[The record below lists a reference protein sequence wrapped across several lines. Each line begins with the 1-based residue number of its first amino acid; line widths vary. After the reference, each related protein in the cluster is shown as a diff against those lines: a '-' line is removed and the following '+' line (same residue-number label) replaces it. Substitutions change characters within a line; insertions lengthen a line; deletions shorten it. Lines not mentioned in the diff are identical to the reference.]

1 MDNNNIQIFE
11 NSEFG
16 KIRTLQIN
24 NQPYFVGKDVATV
37 LGYSNP
43 RKALLDHIDEE
54 DKLDGVTIRDSIGR
68 EQKPVVINESGLYS
82 LILSSKLPTA
92 KKFKRWVTSEV
103 LPAIRQNGYYTSHN
117 NEDIDLTIQNRIAIA
132 KLLATTP
139 NSRLP
144 LVQHILEPVIGDVS
158 EFTNKKLSATVIT
171 SNKEITEEIFA
182 MVLEILID
190 TAYNECLILKQDK
203 NYVYINKDVFKAKLE
218 EKNISYVNAMKTLSS
233 RGFIKCQNNG
243 NKKSLTVPVW
253 CDGHLVRCVA
263 ISKAAIN
270 Y

>member
-1 MDNNNIQIFE
+1 MDNNIQIFE

-24 NQPYFVGKDVATV
+24 NQPYFVGKDVAIV
-37 LGYSNP
+37 LGYSNT
-43 RKALLDHIDEE
+43 RDALSRHVDDE
-54 DKLDGVTIRDSIGR
+54 DKGVAKCDTLGGVQDLTI
-68 EQKPVVINESGLYS
+68 INESGLYS

-182 MVLEILID
+182 MILEILID

-218 EKNISYVNAMKTLSS
+218 EKDISYVNAMKTLSS

-253 CDGHLVRCVA
+253 CDGHPVRCVA
-263 ISKAAIN
+263 ISKTAIN

>member
-1 MDNNNIQIFE
+1 MDNNIQIFE

-24 NQPYFVGKDVATV
+24 NQPYFVGKDVAIA
-37 LGYSNP
+37 LGYSNT
-43 RKALLDHIDEE
+43 RDALSRHVDDE
-54 DKLDGVTIRDSIGR
+54 DKGVAKCDTLGGVQDLTI
-68 EQKPVVINESGLYS
+68 INESGLYS

-218 EKNISYVNAMKTLSS
+218 EKDISYVNAMKTLSS

-253 CDGHLVRCVA
+253 CDGHPVRCVA
-263 ISKAAIN
+263 ISKTAIN

>member
-1 MDNNNIQIFE
+1 MNNLTKWNFE
-11 NSEFG
+11 NSEV
-16 KIRTLQIN
+16 RTLTIEN
-24 NQPYFVGKDVATV
+24 EPYFVGKDVATV

-203 NYVYINKDVFKAKLE
+203 NYVYINKDVFKARLE
-218 EKNISYVNAMKTLSS
+218 EKDISYVNAMKTLST

-253 CDGHLVRCVA
+253 CDGHPVRCVA
-263 ISKAAIN
+263 ISKTAIN

>member
-1 MDNNNIQIFE
+1 MDNNIQIFE

-182 MVLEILID
+182 MVLEILVD

-218 EKNISYVNAMKTLSS
+218 EKDISYVNAMKTLSS

-253 CDGHLVRCVA
+253 CDGHPVRCVA
-263 ISKAAIN
+263 ISKAVIN

>member
-1 MDNNNIQIFE
+1 MDNNIQIFE

-218 EKNISYVNAMKTLSS
+218 EKDISYVNAMKTLSS

-253 CDGHLVRCVA
+253 CDGHPVRCVA
-263 ISKAAIN
+263 ISKTAIN

>member
-1 MDNNNIQIFE
+1 MDNNIQIFE

-24 NQPYFVGKDVATV
+24 NQPYFVGKDVAIV
-37 LGYSNP
+37 LGYSNT
-43 RKALLDHIDEE
+43 RDALSRHVDDE
-54 DKLDGVTIRDSIGR
+54 DKNTVVNHDANRGNPNIT
-68 EQKPVVINESGLYS
+68 VINESGLYS

-203 NYVYINKDVFKAKLE
+203 NYVYINKDVFKARLE
-218 EKNISYVNAMKTLSS
+218 EKDISYVNAMKTLSS

-243 NKKSLTVPVW
+243 NKKSLTIPVW
-253 CDGHLVRCVA
+253 CDGHSVRCVA
-263 ISKAAIN
+263 ISKTAIN

>member
-24 NQPYFVGKDVATV
+24 NQPYFVGKDVAIV
-37 LGYSNP
+37 LGYSNT
-43 RKALLDHIDEE
+43 RDALSRHVDDE
-54 DKLDGVTIRDSIGR
+54 DKGVAKCDTLGGVQDLTI
-68 EQKPVVINESGLYS
+68 INESGLYS

-218 EKNISYVNAMKTLSS
+218 EKDISYVNAMKTLSS

-253 CDGHLVRCVA
+253 CDGHPVRCVA

>member
-1 MDNNNIQIFE
+1 MNSLTKWDFE
-11 NSEFG
+11 NSEV
-16 KIRTLQIN
+16 RTLIID

-43 RKALLDHIDEE
+43 RKAIGDHVDEE
-54 DKLDGVTIRDSIGR
+54 DKNTVTIRDGIKGN
-68 EQKPVVINESGLYS
+68 PNMTVINESGLYS

-171 SNKEITEEIFA
+171 SNKEITEEVFA

-190 TAYNECLILKQDK
+190 TAYNE
-203 NYVYINKDVFKAKLE
+203 
-218 EKNISYVNAMKTLSS
+218 
-233 RGFIKCQNNG
+233 
-243 NKKSLTVPVW
+243 
-253 CDGHLVRCVA
+253 
-263 ISKAAIN
+263 
-270 Y
+270 

>member
-1 MDNNNIQIFE
+1 MNSLTKWNFE
-11 NSEFG
+11 NSEV
-16 KIRTLQIN
+16 RTLIID

-37 LGYSNP
+37 LGYNNTKDTLS
-43 RKALLDHIDEE
+43 RHVDSE
-54 DKLDGVTIRDSIGR
+54 DKTVIQRSENPTLEIPNRGLT
-68 EQKPVVINESGLYS
+68 VINESGLYS

-103 LPAIRQNGYYTSHN
+103 LPAIRQNGYYTSRN

-218 EKNISYVNAMKTLSS
+218 EKDISYVNAMKTLSS

-253 CDGHLVRCVA
+253 CDGHPVRCVA

>member
-1 MDNNNIQIFE
+1 MDNNIQIFE

-24 NQPYFVGKDVATV
+24 NQPYFVGKDVAIV
-37 LGYSNP
+37 LGYSNT
-43 RKALLDHIDEE
+43 RDALSRHVDDE
-54 DKLDGVTIRDSIGR
+54 DKGVAKCDTLGGVQDLTI
-68 EQKPVVINESGLYS
+68 INESGLYS

-218 EKNISYVNAMKTLSS
+218 EKDISYVNAMKTLSS

-253 CDGHLVRCVA
+253 CDGHPVRCVA
-263 ISKAAIN
+263 ISKTAIN

>member
-1 MDNNNIQIFE
+1 MNSLTKWDFE
-11 NSEFG
+11 NSEV
-16 KIRTLQIN
+16 RTLIID
-24 NQPYFVGKDVATV
+24 NQPYFVGKDVAEI
-37 LGYSNP
+37 LGYERP
-43 RKALLDHIDEE
+43 TKAVNDHVDPEDIDA
-54 DKLDGVTIRDSIGR
+54 VPIQDSIGR
-68 EQKPVVINESGLYS
+68 MQNTPIINESGLYS

-103 LPAIRQNGYYTSHN
+103 LPAIRQNGYYTSHI

-171 SNKEITEEIFA
+171 SNKEITEEVFA

-203 NYVYINKDVFKAKLE
+203 NYVYINKDVFKARLE
-218 EKNISYVNAMKTLSS
+218 EKDISYVNAMKTLSS

-253 CDGHLVRCVA
+253 CDGHPVRCVA